1 MLKALMCLTDDPRL
15 IPRSFPITQPNHYHY
30 YHPLIWQLTGQNGG
44 WLTYRDCWV
53 ATTASDMTGTG
64 SPIGSVADGTGSP
77 IGQWRL
83 VRGSASPHIIRAQPL
98 PLAAPGSEKPPVP
111 QESGLPSPLAH
122 QHQLYTFWLW
132 CPELRPGRRFSL
144 PLEEVLPPP
153 FFDFG
158 MTNSTT
164 SDCSAYLPK

>member
-1 MLKALMCLTDDPRL
+1 
-15 IPRSFPITQPNHYHY
+15 
-30 YHPLIWQLTGQNGG
+30 
-44 WLTYRDCWV
+44 
-53 ATTASDMTGTG
+53 MTGTG

-77 IGQWRL
+77 IGSVADGTGSPIGQWWL

-111 QESGLPSPLAH
+111 QESGLPRPLAH
-122 QHQLYTFWLW
+122 QHQLYTFWLR
-132 CPELRPGRRFSL
+132 CPELQLGRRFSL
-144 PLEEVLPPP
+144 PLEEVLLPP

-158 MTNSTT
+158 TTNSTT